1 MRARRL
7 GAGAAAFAVA
17 PAACAPLP
25 ITRAAPRDRP
35 IEVACCGLPGPPV
48 EFVYLGVGGWLVR
61 RGGSA
66 ILFAPLFSNPSLT
79 RAGFSGIA
87 PDTVRIERALDSL
100 AVDLSEVSLI
110 LSGHGHYDHLMDV
123 PYVMTRHAPGAR
135 LLANRTSA
143 HQIASWGLAD
153 RITVVD
159 DSAGDRQSAGRW
171 IRFGD
176 VRVMPFRSRHA
187 PHFDGYVLFEG
198 TRHEDLRE
206 PPPTA
211 PDRSRLARRTDRQ
224 LSGGLPGRRAGGVPD
239 VLSGCGGGRA
249 VRARDGLA
257 APGPGRRRKG
267 GGPRGARALH
277 LRRGPLAPGSGS
289 STTCG
294 RAMCCWDTGRT
305 CSGRPGRRP
314 SRSS

>member
-187 PHFDGYVLFEG
+187 RDHGFDHVLPAVLCRNRC
-198 TRHEDLRE
+198 TLNTLLR
-206 PPPTA
+206 PWQA
-211 PDRSRLARRTDRQ
+211 PQDACTISR
-224 LSGGLPGRRAGGVPD
+224 P
-239 VLSGCGGGRA
+239 
-249 VRARDGLA
+249 
-257 APGPGRRRKG
+257 AP
-267 GGPRGARALH
+267 
-277 LRRGPLAPGSGS
+277 SGS
-289 STTCG
+289 S
-294 RAMCCWDTGRT
+294 RCC
-305 CSGRPGRRP
+305 RR
-314 SRSS
+314 

>member
-1 MRARRL
+1 M
-7 GAGAAAFAVA
+7 A

-25 ITRAAPRDRP
+25 VTRAAPRDRP

-79 RAGFSGIA
+79 RAGFSGIV
-87 PDTVRIERALDSL
+87 PDTVRIERSLDSL

-110 LSGHGHYDHLMDV
+110 LSGYGHYDHLMDV

-153 RITVVD
+153 RITVVH

-176 VRVMPFRSRHA
+176 VCVMPFRSRHA

-211 PDRSRLARRTDRQ
+211 LDWLDGQTVSYLVDFLDGERVAFRMFYQDAVAAAPYGLVTDS
-224 LSGGLPGRRAGGVPD
+224 LLRAPAGD
-239 VLSGCGGGRA
+239 ARA
-249 VRARDGLA
+249 VDLA
-257 APGPGRRRKG
+257 VLVPSTFAEVPWHPEAVIDNLRPRHVLLGHWG
-267 GGPRGARALH
+267 G
-277 LRRGPLAPGSGS
+277 
-289 STTCG
+289 
-294 RAMCCWDTGRT
+294 T

>member
-1 MRARRL
+1 
-7 GAGAAAFAVA
+7 VA

-25 ITRAAPRDRP
+25 VTRAAPRDWP

-48 EFVYLGVGGWLVR
+48 ELVYLGVGGWLVR

-79 RAGFSGIA
+79 RAGFSRIV

-100 AVDLSEVSLI
+100 AVDLSEVLLI

-123 PYVMTRHAPGAR
+123 PYVMTRHAPGAL

-176 VRVMPFRSRHA
+176 VRVMSFRSRHV
-187 PHFDGYVLFEG
+187 PRFDGYVLFRVRA
-198 TRHEDLRE
+198 TR
-206 PPPTA
+206 TCA
-211 PDRSRLARRTDRQ
+211 SRSRPLSTGSTDRPSAIWWTSWTA
-224 LSGGLPGRRAGGVPD
+224 SGWR
-239 VLSGCGGGRA
+239 SGCSIRM
-249 VRARDGLA
+249 RWR
-257 APGPGRRRKG
+257 PRRR
-267 GGPRGARALH
+267 
-277 LRRGPLAPGSGS
+277 GS
-289 STTCG
+289 
-294 RAMCCWDTGRT
+294 
-305 CSGRPGRRP
+305 
-314 SRSS
+314 